1 MRAAIGKVGAAEIL
15 AAIGASIDAIGGDRK
30 DEIGIARVHEDGKC
44 FDLAQR
50 MFPVATVCGAA
61 KHAGESALFA
71 GVITADTGEHT
82 RWNHGMSSRATF
94 FAILFRRV
102 RPANVANLHCK
113 LSLPCNS
120 HEQPRTRLAAQQP
133 DEVAAPQV

>member
-1 MRAAIGKVGAAEIL
+1 M
-15 AAIGASIDAIGGDRK
+15 
-30 DEIGIARVHEDGKC
+30 GIARVHEDGEC

-61 KHAGESALFA
+61 KHAGETALFA

-82 RWNHGMSSRATF
+82 GWNHGMSSRATF

-102 RPANVANLHCK
+102 RLDNVAKLHWK
-113 LSLPCNS
+113 LSLLGTSRRSIRP
-120 HEQPRTRLAAQQP
+120 TRFGGTVVPA
-133 DEVAAPQV
+133 